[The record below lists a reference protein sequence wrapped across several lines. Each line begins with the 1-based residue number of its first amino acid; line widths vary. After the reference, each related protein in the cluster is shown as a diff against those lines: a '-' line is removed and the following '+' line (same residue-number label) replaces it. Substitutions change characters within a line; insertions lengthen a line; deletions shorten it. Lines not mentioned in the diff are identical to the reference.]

1 MRFREFEERL
11 VVALQRFGREGIE
24 RVTQPLFGV
33 VEQRQFFLSSRS
45 LRLQTCLGSG
55 TAFGLAFQ
63 LGKALYV
70 AFSFRSVDRR
80 LKLLPR
86 KKREGPS
93 PNDDSR

>member
-1 MRFREFEERL
+1 MRLFKARNLGHVLGQLGLQGRNAA
-11 VVALQRFGREGIE
+11 ALR
-24 RVTQPLFGV
+24 
-33 VEQRQFFLSSRS
+33 
-45 LRLQTCLGSG
+45 LGSG

-63 LGKALYV
+63 LGEALYV

-93 PNDDSR
+93 PNDDSRGKRDQLSYHRGKAS